1 LKDEWLTRQKCR
13 WLGVVASVDW
23 AWQLGQATTKR
34 QILLGLA
41 KPAAQEV
48 RLRIGQVEGGGHELQ
63 WDAVGGQAKYTIEY
77 ATGLAK
83 PQWTPL
89 TAGSAWPVDSTQF
102 KLPLVVGASTVFY
115 RVKIEGADPH
125 QVRWF
130 ATGISPHPKNKSN
143 GFPDPELEVSFDD
156 DFIVVASNGIPTFE
170 FVSTTPNGLRGQNF
184 EWEIPRFP
192 EPADELTQIPLLG
205 TVAITTAGLPIYGPN
220 EAQIPHPYGD
230 PYINGILDYCHG
242 HTGGQADY
250 HFHFAPT
257 CMIEAPD
264 GIEEHYNI
272 IGFALDGY
280 PIIAHYKSVD
290 GKTGDEAFGWQ
301 DVSGYEPD
309 ADYKSDVIDGGANST
324 YVWNK
329 YDYEAKRAGRTL
341 DECNGRALSKVKL
354 ASGATF
360 DETSFFG
367 FDYGYFV
374 SAEFPYF
381 LAKYRGTPN
390 RAGGGGPPDGG
401 GGPPV
406 SGGGVIRVTPGSGL
420 AGKRV
425 TVTVTLNGNARPP
438 LPPTQI
444 RPSRMSIGD
453 MRLTGLSRTSR
464 TSIRGTLRIPANA
477 EKGKRDVTV
486 VFPGPPGRGDVRFA
500 GSDLFEVK

>member
-1 LKDEWLTRQKCR
+1 MKRRNQFSVWLAA
-13 WLGVVASVDW
+13 LG
-23 AWQLGQATTKR
+23 L
-34 QILLGLA
+34 LLGLA
-41 KPAAQEV
+41 KPAAQEY
-48 RLRIGQVEGGGHELQ
+48 RLQIGQADEGGHELR
-63 WDAVGGQAKYTIEY
+63 WDNAGRQARYTVEY
-77 ATGLAK
+77 ATGLAR
-83 PQWTPL
+83 PQWRSL
-89 TAGSAWPVDSTQF
+89 SAGSAWPIDTTSF

-143 GFPDPELEVSFDD
+143 GYPDPELAVSFDD
-156 DFIVVASNGIPTFE
+156 DSIIVESNGIPTFE
-170 FVSTTPNGLRGQNF
+170 FVTTTPNGLRGQNF
-184 EWEIPRFP
+184 DWEIPRFP

-220 EAQIPHPYGD
+220 EAQRPHPYGD

-257 CMIEAPD
+257 CMFEAPD
-264 GIEEHYNI
+264 GTEEHYNI

-280 PIIAHYKSVD
+280 PIIARYKGVH
-290 GKTGDEAFGWQ
+290 GETGDEAFGWQ
-301 DVSGYEPD
+301 EVSGYEPD
-309 ADYKSDVIDGGANST
+309 ADYREEVIEGGANST
-324 YVWNK
+324 YAWDN
-329 YDYEAKRAGRTL
+329 YEYEAKHEGRTL
-341 DECNGRALSKVKL
+341 DECNGRALAKVKL

-360 DETSFFG
+360 DEAAFFG

-374 SAEFPYF
+374 TAEFPYF

-390 RAGGGGPPDGG
+390 RAGGGGGQPGGGGGPPDGG
-401 GGPPV
+401 GG
-406 SGGGVIRVTPGSGL
+406 GVTRVTPDSGS
-420 AGKRV
+420 AGERL
-425 TVTVTLNGNARPP
+425 TVTVTLNGNAHPP

-444 RPSRMSIGD
+444 RPSRVSIGN
-453 MRLTGLSRTSR
+453 MRLTGLARTSR

-477 EKGKRDVTV
+477 AKGKKDVIV
-486 VFPGPPGRGDVRFA
+486 VFPGLPGRGDVSFA

>member
-1 LKDEWLTRQKCR
+1 MKRRNQFSVWLAAVG
-13 WLGVVASVDW
+13 L
-23 AWQLGQATTKR
+23 
-34 QILLGLA
+34 LLGLA
-41 KPAAQEV
+41 KPAAQEY
-48 RLRIGQVEGGGHELQ
+48 RLQIGQADEGGHELR
-63 WDAVGGQAKYTIEY
+63 WDNAGGQAKYTVEY
-77 ATGLAK
+77 STGLAK

-89 TAGSAWPVDSTQF
+89 SAGSAWPIDTAQF
-102 KLPLVVGASTVFY
+102 KLPLVAGEAAVFY

-130 ATGISPHPKNKSN
+130 ATGISPHPKNTAG
-143 GFPDPELEVSFDD
+143 GFPDPELAVSFDD
-156 DFIVVASNGIPTFE
+156 DFIIVESNGIPTFE

-205 TVAITTAGLPIYGPN
+205 TVAVTTAGLPIYGPN

-264 GIEEHYNI
+264 GTEEHYNI
-272 IGFALDGY
+272 IAFALDGY

-290 GKTGDEAFGWQ
+290 GKTGDEAFDWQ
-301 DVSGYEPD
+301 EVSGYEPD
-309 ADYKSDVIDGGANST
+309 ADYKSDVIDGGADST
-324 YVWNK
+324 YAWDK
-329 YDYEAKRAGRTL
+329 YGYEANRKGRTL
-341 DECNGRALSKVKL
+341 DECNGRALAKVKL

-360 DETSFFG
+360 DEASFLG

-374 SAEFPYF
+374 TAEFPYF
-381 LAKYRGTPN
+381 IAKYHGTPN
-390 RAGGGGPPDGG
+390 VAGGGGPPDGG
-401 GGPPV
+401 GGPPPD
-406 SGGGVIRVTPGSGL
+406 GGGDGGVIRVAPGSGL
-420 AGKRV
+420 AGKQL
-425 TVTVTLNGNARPP
+425 TVTVTLNGNALPP

-444 RPSRMSIGD
+444 QPSRVSIGD
-453 MRLTGLSRTSR
+453 MRLTGLARTSR

-486 VFPGPPGRGDVRFA
+486 VFPGPPGRGDVSFA
-500 GSDLFEVK
+500 GSGLFEVK